1 MPMHAASHL
10 QRESILAFRA
20 RRHGIALRRPET
32 DLLDVVAMCGVQ
44 DTPPGNADVSLAAR
58 LDIDRP
64 IAAEAVAAKRLALT
78 WSLRGAPHL
87 VVPEDLAVFTLG
99 AVPEPGTRASL
110 WRQPED
116 ALEVVERAMVKA
128 LRSPRTKAEL
138 SGKVT
143 GSLPSE
149 FVPFCESCGVHH
161 PKESVFRA
169 APLLGRIVLTST
181 APVVLARAKVWL
193 GSDATGDLVTLRTE
207 LLLRYMRRYAPT
219 TSGHFADWA
228 GIAKADAKRRW
239 EAISAAVVR
248 TDHGFVLEEDL
259 DEVRRGPS
267 VEGVRLL
274 PAKDGWLQARDRD
287 LLFPD
292 KAHRS
297 VVYRTIGGP
306 GVVLVEGVPA
316 GVWRASAKGRRLEVR
331 WQSFDGRAAVDIESE
346 AQRVAAARGLG
357 EAGVVGWD

>member
-1 MPMHAASHL
+1 MHAATHL

-20 RRHGIALRRPET
+20 RRHGLGERRPDT
-32 DLLDVVAMCGVQ
+32 DLLDVVAMGGVQ

-58 LDIDRP
+58 LDIDCP
-64 IAAEAVAAKRLALT
+64 IAAEAVATKRLALT

-87 VVPEDLAVFTLG
+87 VIPQDLAVFTLG
-99 AVPEPGTRASL
+99 AVPAPGTRASL
-110 WRQPED
+110 WGQPED

-128 LRSPRTKAEL
+128 LRAPMTKAEL

-143 GSLPSE
+143 GSLAAE
-149 FVPFCESCGVHH
+149 LAPFCESCGVHH

-181 APVVLARAKVWL
+181 APVVLARAKTWL
-193 GSDATGDLVTLRTE
+193 GSDATGDLESLRTE
-207 LLLRYMRRYAPT
+207 LLLRYMRLYAPT

-228 GIAKADAKRRW
+228 GIAKADAKCRW
-239 EAISAAVVR
+239 EANGAAVVR
-248 TDHGFVLEEDL
+248 TDYGYVLEEDI
-259 DEVRRGPS
+259 DEVQRGPS

-292 KAHRS
+292 KAQRS
-297 VVYRTIGGP
+297 VVNRTIGGP
-306 GVVLVEGVPA
+306 GVVLVDGAPA
-316 GVWRASAKGRRLEVR
+316 GVWRAAAKGRRLAVR
-331 WQSFDGRAAVDIESE
+331 WRPFEGRGAVDIESE
-346 AQRVAAARGLG
+346 AQRVAAARGLA
-357 EAGVVGWD
+357 EAVVAGWE